1 MRRMRESRT
10 ATYAAQTEQ
19 SPVQGQWTYADY
31 ARLPDD
37 GMRYEVIRG
46 ELFMSPAPRPLHQV
60 VITLIS
66 YFLVE
71 FLRVNR
77 LGKSFVSPI
86 DVVLPQQ
93 LGDPVQPDIVFIA
106 NERLSI
112 VGELNIQGAPD
123 LVMEVL
129 SPSNPE
135 YDRTLKY
142 EIYAEAG
149 VPEYWIIDP
158 HERTIEVFA
167 LRDGGYEQLGRYGEG
182 ETARSELLDGFTA
195 AIDEI
200 IPA

>member
-149 VPEYWIIDP
+149 VPEYWIVDP

>member
-19 SPVQGQWTYADY
+19 SPVQGQWTYDDY
-31 ARLPDD
+31 ARLPED

-46 ELFMSPAPRPLHQV
+46 DLFMSPAPRPLHQV
-60 VITLIS
+60 VITLTS

-71 FLRVNR
+71 FLKVSR

-86 DVVLPQQ
+86 DVILPQQ
-93 LGDPVQPDIVFIA
+93 LGDPVQPDIVFTS
-106 NERLSI
+106 NERLNI
-112 VGELNIQGAPD
+112 VGELNIQRAPD
-123 LVMEVL
+123 LVIEVL
-129 SPSNPE
+129 SPFSPE
-135 YDRTLKY
+135 YDRSVKY
-142 EIYAEAG
+142 EIYAESG

-158 HERTIEVFA
+158 HERTVEVFA
-167 LRDGGYEQLGRYGEG
+167 LRGGGYLQLGRYSKGD
-182 ETARSELLDGFTA
+182 TARSELLAGFTA

>member
-31 ARLPDD
+31 ARLPED

-46 ELFMSPAPRPLHQV
+46 ELFMSPAPRPLHQR
-60 VITLIS
+60 VILRLS
-66 YFLVE
+66 YLLNAFLLQHRSGEV
-71 FLRVNR
+71 LTA
-77 LGKSFVSPI
+77 PI
-86 DVVLPQQ
+86 DVLLPER
-93 LGDPVQPDIVFIA
+93 LGDPVQPDLVVVTREHQENI
-106 NERLSI
+106 
-112 VGELNIQGAPD
+112 GELNIQGAPD

-135 YDRTLKY
+135 YDRTLKH

-158 HERTIEVFA
+158 YERMVEVFT
-167 LRDGGYEQLGRYGEG
+167 LRDGGYEPIGRYCEG
-182 ETARSELLDGFTA
+182 ETAPSELLAGFTA
-195 AIDEI
+195 AINEI